1 MPKMKGKST
10 PNRVRNSVSVESPYG
25 LRSFTLMLGDI
36 TEASDAVL
44 VVPTHANEAFPLDG
58 RVLQAASDR
67 FRLTYTE
74 LEPMLVP
81 EPAFGTFRVRD
92 KGDFSGE
99 EVLLVRIPGPY
110 SVRGK
115 EHPISVYRRTL
126 WTLFGSLA
134 ALELYTDAL
143 KSMALPLLAGTR
155 GYEIK
160 DLMRA
165 ILEQSLSW
173 LKLSRFM
180 NAVNFYLIDQPHI
193 DQWALAMDEVLG
205 RKFVDTARNE
215 LIRALRDE
223 ILSRLNPSALDLQ
236 PTNVRTSLTELC
248 ETLRQRR
255 ISIDRIATDGRR
267 LAESI
272 AEALL
277 KEQGIA
283 QPKGHLADH
292 IKQLWQGKQI
302 APWIITHL
310 DCLRAF
316 GNEAIHISDE
326 VRYRPPRL
334 HDDDLVPILA
344 SLQRVIA
351 FSLFSG
357 HGMTTSSAAIASPN
371 STLRGEG

>member
-1 MPKMKGKST
+1 MSGKST
-10 PNRVRNSVSVESPYG
+10 LPRVRNSVSVESPHG
-25 LRSFTLMLGDI
+25 LRRFTLVLGDI
-36 TEASDAVL
+36 TKGSDAVL
-44 VVPTHANEAFPLDG
+44 VVPTHANEAFPPDG
-58 RVLQAASDR
+58 RVLQAAADC
-67 FRLTYTE
+67 FGFTYSN

-81 EPAFGTFRVRD
+81 AAGFGTFRLRE
-92 KGDFSGE
+92 KGDFPGE

-110 SVRGK
+110 SAKGD
-115 EHPISVYRRTL
+115 EQPISIYRKAL
-126 WTLFGSLA
+126 WTLFGSIA
-134 ALELYTDAL
+134 ALELRTNAL

-155 GYEIK
+155 GYEVK

-165 ILEQSLSW
+165 ILEESLSW
-173 LKLSRFM
+173 LKASRFM
-180 NAVNFYLIDQPHI
+180 DAVNFYLIDEPHI

-223 ILSRLNPSALDLQ
+223 ILARLNPSTIESQAS
-236 PTNVRTSLTELC
+236 NVRTSLTELRD
-248 ETLRQRR
+248 TLVQGRF
-255 ISIDRIATDGRR
+255 SIDRIATDGRR

-292 IKQLWQGKQI
+292 IKQLLQGRRI

-316 GNEAIHISDE
+316 GNEAVHLSDE
-326 VRYRPPRL
+326 VTYRPPRL

-344 SLQRVIA
+344 SLQRVMA
-351 FSLFSG
+351 FFA
-357 HGMTTSSAAIASPN
+357 T
-371 STLRGEG
+371 RDC